1 MKKHI
6 SIIPLLLL
14 VILLLAG
21 CSRSQVAVVD
31 GNTYKARFEIKA
43 ICSNYT
49 FSVVEGNIDPNLVE
63 ASWTDPVT
71 HKIYRNAFGISNSCD
86 LPREL
91 KEGDTFYFKLIQPF
105 STGNCAVC
113 EAYYPT
119 PGKKLYIQ
127 VIQ

>member
-1 MKKHI
+1 MKKCM
-6 SIIPLLLL
+6 SIFPLLLL
-14 VILLLAG
+14 VILFLAG
-21 CSRSQVAVVD
+21 CSRSQVPVAE

-43 ICSNYT
+43 ICANYT
-49 FSVVEGNIDPNLVE
+49 FSVLEGDIDPNLVE

-71 HKIYRNAFGISNSCD
+71 RKTYRNAFGVSNSCD

-91 KEGDTFYFKLIQPF
+91 KEGDTFYFKLIQPI
-105 STGNCAVC
+105 SPDNCVVC
-113 EAYYPT
+113 KAYYPT